1 MRHLSKDGA
10 KLQQKFE
17 LCNNMTQK
25 IAQNLAY
32 IKKKQYL
39 CTRKGF
45 QIPFPLVADGVIN
58 TVTYRRLLTLFAT
71 NPNLRKSS
79 YQVVAATMNVPWV
92 CIIHIHARGVWLGV
106 YIGRG
111 LRLFFYLVKGLR
123 SPGLA

>member
-17 LCNNMTQK
+17 LCNNMTQN

-39 CTRKGF
+39 CTGKGF
-45 QIPFPLVADGVIN
+45 QIPFPPVADGVIN

-92 CIIHIHARGVWLGV
+92 CIIHIHARKGVVGCI
-106 YIGRG
+106 YGRG
-111 LRLFFYLVKGLR
+111 FRLFFYLVKGLR

>member
-1 MRHLSKDGA
+1 
-10 KLQQKFE
+10 
-17 LCNNMTQK
+17 MTQK

-45 QIPFPLVADGVIN
+45 QIPFPLVTDGVIN

-92 CIIHIHARGVWLGV
+92 CIIHIHARSGCGWV